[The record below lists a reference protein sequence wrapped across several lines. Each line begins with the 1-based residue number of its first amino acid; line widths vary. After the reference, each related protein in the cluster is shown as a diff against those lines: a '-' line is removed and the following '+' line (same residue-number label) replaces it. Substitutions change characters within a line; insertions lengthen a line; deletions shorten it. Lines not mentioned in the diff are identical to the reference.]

1 MGKKNTEIEVLDLKR
16 ELANRYIYVLAV
28 TFITCILIFS
38 FYMKDPIM
46 VYYLIGGFF
55 SLLLP
60 FYILGNHYDLLKV
73 VKVFIL
79 VMPLYNLF
87 IVFRFWNIS
96 VCSLI
101 WIVAL
106 PFWANIFFSKKEV
119 VIFTV
124 YAIFLIS
131 FCCIFAGNDY
141 FGYPFNDL
149 KKGNLTDA
157 FIFTVNL
164 IQIFLGTYYKSLIQ
178 NIKSKEVIIEKKVS
192 QPAAPVADKDLQ
204 LAENIFEKIDQE
216 VIGNKLFRN
225 ADLTISELSSTIKV
239 NNNYIS
245 KAIKINGFDN
255 FNHYINTHRVVYVKN
270 KLHSDELKTMTLMH
284 IYSEAG
290 FKNQSTFNKVFKK
303 IEGVTP
309 SEYIQKTSTKVS

>member
-192 QPAAPVADKDLQ
+192 QPAPVADKDLQ
-204 LAENIFEKIDQE
+204 LAENIFEKIDNE

-255 FNHYINTHRVVYVKN
+255 FNHYINTHRVIYVKN

>member
-192 QPAAPVADKDLQ
+192 QTAAPVADKDLQ
-204 LAENIFEKIDQE
+204 LAENIFEKIDNE

-255 FNHYINTHRVVYVKN
+255 FNHYINTHRVIYVKN

>member
-1 MGKKNTEIEVLDLKR
+1 MLHCHSGL
-16 ELANRYIYVLAV
+16 
-28 TFITCILIFS
+28 IL
-38 FYMKDPIM
+38 
-46 VYYLIGGFF
+46 
-55 SLLLP
+55 
-60 FYILGNHYDLLKV
+60 
-73 VKVFIL
+73 
-79 VMPLYNLF
+79 
-87 IVFRFWNIS
+87 
-96 VCSLI
+96 
-101 WIVAL
+101 
-106 PFWANIFFSKKEV
+106 FFSKREV
-119 VIFTV
+119 VFFTV

-149 KKGNLTDA
+149 EKGRLTDA
-157 FIFTVNL
+157 FILTVNL
-164 IQIFLGTYYKSLIQ
+164 IQIFLGTYYKSQIQ
-178 NIKSKEVIIEKKVS
+178 NLKNKDIFIEKKISKPV
-192 QPAAPVADKDLQ
+192 PVADKDLQ
-204 LAENIFEKIDQE
+204 LAENIFEKIDNE

-255 FNHYINTHRVVYVKN
+255 FNHYINTHRVVYVKD
-270 KLHSDELKTMTLMH
+270 KLQSDELKTMTLMH

-309 SEYIQKTSTKVS
+309 SEYIQKTNTKVS

>member
-1 MGKKNTEIEVLDLKR
+1 MGKKNIESEVLNLKR
-16 ELANRYIYVLAV
+16 ELANRYVYILGV
-28 TFITCILIFS
+28 TFITFILVFS
-38 FYMKDPIM
+38 FYMKDPVM

-60 FYILGNHYDLLKV
+60 FYIVGNYYDILKV
-73 VKVFIL
+73 VKVFIII
-79 VMPLYNLF
+79 MPLYNLF
-87 IVFRFWNIS
+87 IIFRFWNIS

-106 PFWANIFFSKKEV
+106 PFWAYIFFSKREEV
-119 VIFTV
+119 IFFTV

-131 FCCIFAGNDY
+131 FSCIFAGNDY

-149 KKGNLTDA
+149 EKGRLTDA
-157 FIFTVNL
+157 FLLTVNL
-164 IQIFLGTYYKSLIQ
+164 IQIFLGTYCKSQIQ
-178 NIKSKEVIIEKKVS
+178 NLRTKDIFIEKKISKPV
-192 QPAAPVADKDLQ
+192 PVADKDFQ
-204 LAENIFEKIDQE
+204 LAENIFEKIDNE

-245 KAIKINGFDN
+245 KSIKINGFEN

-303 IEGVTP
+303 IEGITP
-309 SEYIQKTSTKVS
+309 SEYIQKTNTKVS

>member
-1 MGKKNTEIEVLDLKR
+1 MGKKNIESEVLDLKR
-16 ELANRYIYVLAV
+16 ELANRYVYILGV
-28 TFITCILIFS
+28 TFIIFILVFS
-38 FYMKDPIM
+38 FYMKDQVM

-60 FYILGNHYDLLKV
+60 FYLVGNNYDVLKV
-73 VKVFIL
+73 VKIFII

-87 IVFRFWNIS
+87 IIFRFWNIS

-101 WIVAL
+101 WIVTL
-106 PFWANIFFSKKEV
+106 PFWAYVFFSRREEV
-119 VIFTV
+119 VFFTV
-124 YAIFLIS
+124 YAILLIS
-131 FCCIFAGNDY
+131 FSCIFAGNDY

-149 KKGNLTDA
+149 EKGRLTDA
-157 FIFTVNL
+157 FILTVNL
-164 IQIFLGTYYKSLIQ
+164 IQIFLGTYYKGQIQ
-178 NIKSKEVIIEKKVS
+178 NLKNKDIFIEKKISKPV
-192 QPAAPVADKDLQ
+192 PVADKDFQ
-204 LAENIFEKIDQE
+204 LAENIFEKIDNE

-245 KAIKINGFDN
+245 KAIKINGFEN

-303 IEGVTP
+303 IEGITP
-309 SEYIQKTSTKVS
+309 SEYIQKTNTKVS

>member
-192 QPAAPVADKDLQ
+192 QPAAPVADIDLQ
-204 LAENIFEKIDQE
+204 LAENIFEKIDNE

>member
-16 ELANRYIYVLAV
+16 ELANRYVYILGV
-28 TFITCILIFS
+28 TFITFILVFS

-73 VKVFIL
+73 VKIFIL

-106 PFWANIFFSKKEV
+106 PFWANVFFSKKEV
-119 VIFTV
+119 VFFTV

-131 FCCIFAGNDY
+131 FCCVFAGNDY

-149 KKGNLTDA
+149 EKGRLTDA
-157 FIFTVNL
+157 FILTVNL
-164 IQIFLGTYYKSLIQ
+164 IQIFLGTYYKNLIQ
-178 NIKSKEVIIEKKVS
+178 NIKNQEVIIEKKVS
-192 QPAAPVADKDLQ
+192 QPAPVADKDLQ

-255 FNHYINTHRVVYVKN
+255 FNHYINTHRVVYVKD
-270 KLHSDELKTMTLMH
+270 KLQSDELKTMTLMH

>member
-1 MGKKNTEIEVLDLKR
+1 MGKKNIESGVLNLKR
-16 ELANRYIYVLAV
+16 ELANRYVYVLGV
-28 TFITCILIFS
+28 TFIIFILVFS
-38 FYMKDPIM
+38 FYMKDPVM

-60 FYILGNHYDLLKV
+60 FYLVGNNYDVLKV
-73 VKVFIL
+73 VKIFII

-87 IVFRFWNIS
+87 IIFRFWNIS

-101 WIVAL
+101 WIVTL
-106 PFWANIFFSKKEV
+106 PFWAYIFFSKREEV
-119 VIFTV
+119 VFFTV

-131 FCCIFAGNDY
+131 FSCIFAGNDY

-149 KKGNLTDA
+149 EKGRLTDA
-157 FIFTVNL
+157 FLLTVNL
-164 IQIFLGTYYKSLIQ
+164 IQIFLGTYYKSQIQ
-178 NIKSKEVIIEKKVS
+178 NLKNKDIFIEKKISKPV
-192 QPAAPVADKDLQ
+192 PVADKDFQ
-204 LAENIFEKIDQE
+204 LAENIFEKIDNE

-245 KAIKINGFDN
+245 KAIKINGFEN

-303 IEGVTP
+303 IEGITP
-309 SEYIQKTSTKVS
+309 SEYIQKTNTKVS